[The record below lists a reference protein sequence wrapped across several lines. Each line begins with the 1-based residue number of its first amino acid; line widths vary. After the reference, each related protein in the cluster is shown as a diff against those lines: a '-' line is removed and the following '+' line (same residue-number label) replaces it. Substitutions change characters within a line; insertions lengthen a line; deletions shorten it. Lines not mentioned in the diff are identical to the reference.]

1 MMTDLGAALRPHPD
15 VIAKRLKDK
24 TAVLVHMGTN
34 SIFEL
39 NETGAKV
46 WELLAEGVS
55 TEGIVRQLVEQ
66 FEVEEVQAA
75 DEVKRLITQLR
86 TNQLLAS

>member
-1 MMTDLGAALRPHPD
+1 MMTDLAAPLRPPPD
-15 VIAKRLKDK
+15 VIAKRLDE
-24 TAVLVHMGTN
+24 TAVVLVHMGTN

>member
-1 MMTDLGAALRPHPD
+1 MMTDLGAALRPHPH
-15 VIAKRLKDK
+15 VIAKRLDE
-24 TAVLVHMGTN
+24 TAVVLVHMGTN

>member
-1 MMTDLGAALRPHPD
+1 MTDLGVALRPHPD
-15 VIAKRLKDK
+15 VIAKRLDK

>member
-1 MMTDLGAALRPHPD
+1 MTDLDAALRPHPD
-15 VIAKRLKDK
+15 VIAKRLDQ

-34 SIFEL
+34 HIFEL

-55 TEGIVRQLVEQ
+55 TEGIVHQLVEQ
-66 FEVEEVQAA
+66 FEVEEEQAA

-86 TNQLLAS
+86 NNQLIAS